1 MTTVVS
7 NSAALVPAWSGS
19 QRSAETHHHLLPF
32 FSGLPCLVK
41 IVHCPDGLRMN
52 AVTSSIEW
60 KEMVCG
66 TRFTQYVAHIG
77 NVKFHLKWCWMK
89 LWVGKLPGYSIHILV
104 VVFISCLLSIFI
116 RDFCMLWEPEVRFK
130 SPPLAGGMICHLFNV
145 HKTKNTV
152 LYGSGEKNNFN
163 VSFQK

>member
-104 VVFISCLLSIFI
+104 VVFISFFIIDFYSWFLYAVRTRSEIQITSIG
-116 RDFCMLWEPEVRFK
+116 RWHDM
-130 SPPLAGGMICHLFNV
+130 SP
-145 HKTKNTV
+145 
-152 LYGSGEKNNFN
+152 
-163 VSFQK
+163 FQRT